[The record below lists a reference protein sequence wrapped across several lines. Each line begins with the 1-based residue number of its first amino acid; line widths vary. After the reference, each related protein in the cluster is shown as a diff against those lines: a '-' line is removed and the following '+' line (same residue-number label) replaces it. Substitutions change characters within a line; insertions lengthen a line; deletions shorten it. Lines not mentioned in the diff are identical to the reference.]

1 MQLCSSSQLEPR
13 QPRSTRRLPAAPLP
27 SWFKT
32 YDASYQV
39 SIETGTLTMKDGTP
53 LAVTFF
59 KPVPKAD
66 GERFPVVLEMLP
78 YHKDDYFYARDFA
91 I

>member
-1 MQLCSSSQLEPR
+1 MHFAH
-13 QPRSTRRLPAAPLP
+13 PRSWNRGSLGARDAYRPPLP
-27 SWFKT
+27 SCFKT
-32 YDASYQV
+32 CDASYQV